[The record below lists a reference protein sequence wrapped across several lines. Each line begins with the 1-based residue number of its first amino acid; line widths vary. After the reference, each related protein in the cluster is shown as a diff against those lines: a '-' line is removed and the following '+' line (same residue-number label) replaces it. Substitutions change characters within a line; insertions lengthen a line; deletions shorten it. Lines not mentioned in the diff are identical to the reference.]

1 MPTPIQLDFL
11 LPVAAF
17 LLAAFS
23 YTSRRV
29 RSRGLPYPPGP
40 QRIPIIGNLLD
51 MPSHEEW
58 VTYKE
63 WSDQYGS
70 DVVHVDV
77 LGTHMVIINSAKA
90 ANELFDKRSSIYSDR
105 PSLVALNTI
114 LGMDWV
120 TGFIPYGA
128 RWRSLRRG
136 LHAHFH
142 PAAAKAYRPLEQHAV
157 HRLLR
162 NLLQEPESFSQ
173 HLRHMAGQVILAIA
187 YGIDVRPQG
196 DPYVA
201 LAEKALHAVSLA
213 TSMGGELFDLV
224 PWLIYMPHW
233 FPGAS
238 LKREGRNWR
247 HHVTAMI
254 DEPYALVQASL
265 ADGTANNSV
274 AATLTT
280 QLNDK
285 STTEDIILAK
295 ILPGNMYLGGAD
307 TTVSALQTFFLAMAL
322 YPEVQRAAHAEIDA
336 YFSDE
341 DKLPYVGAVL
351 KEVLRWHPVA
361 PLGIPH
367 RVTKGDIYEGYFI
380 PAGSIVIGNGWYASL
395 LSLFSEGSISTSTP
409 IFVTILRAI
418 MHDPAIFPEH
428 NRFQP
433 ERWLVPGAPVFPD
446 AAFGFGRRE
455 CPGRFMARESVWA
468 AIAGVLAAFEISP
481 VEDDPPKELYASG
494 IVSYPKPF
502 KCLVHPRSEAF
513 AALVRATADES

>member
-1 MPTPIQLDFL
+1 MPIPIQLDVL

-23 YTSRRV
+23 YTMHRM

-40 QRIPIIGNLLD
+40 KRIPIIGNLLD

-58 VTYKE
+58 VTYEK
-63 WSDQYGS
+63 WSDQFGS

-77 LGTHMVIINSAKA
+77 LGTHMVIVNSAKA

-105 PSLVALNTI
+105 PSLVALNSI

-120 TGFIPYGA
+120 PGFMSYGA
-128 RWRSLRRG
+128 RWRSLRREF
-136 LHAHFH
+136 HAHFH
-142 PAAAKAYRPLEQHAV
+142 PAASKAYRPLEQRAV

-162 NLLQEPESFSQ
+162 NLLQSPESFSQ

-187 YGIDVRPQG
+187 YGIDVRHQD
-196 DPYVA
+196 DPHVA

-213 TSMGGELFDLV
+213 TSMGGGLFDLV
-224 PWLIYMPHW
+224 PWLIHMPHW

-238 LKREGRNWR
+238 FKREGRNLLP
-247 HHVTAMI
+247 HVIAMI
-254 DEPYALVQASL
+254 DGPYAVVQAAL
-265 ADGTANNSV
+265 ADGTAQSSV
-274 AATLTT
+274 AASLTM

-285 STTEDIILAK
+285 STAEDIQLAK
-295 ILPGNMYLGGAD
+295 ILPGSMYLGGAD
-307 TTVSALQTFFLAMAL
+307 TTVAALTTFFLAMAL

-336 YFSDE
+336 VLGDSRLPDFSDE

-367 RVTKGDIYEGYFI
+367 RVTKGDMYEGYFI
-380 PAGSIVIGNGWYASL
+380 PAGSIVIGNAW
-395 LSLFSEGSISTSTP
+395 
-409 IFVTILRAI
+409 AI
-418 MHDPAIFPEH
+418 MRDSATFPDPS
-428 NRFQP
+428 RFYP
-433 ERWLVPGAPVFPD
+433 ERWLAPGAPVFPD
-446 AAFGFGRRE
+446 VAFGFGRRE

-468 AIAGVLAAFEISP
+468 AITGVLAAFEISP
-481 VEDDPPKELYASG
+481 VEDDPPKELFMSG
-494 IVSYPKPF
+494 IIAYPEPF
-502 KCLVHPRSEAF
+502 KCLIRPRSEAF
-513 AALVRATADES
+513 AALVRATANES

>member
-1 MPTPIQLDFL
+1 MPIPIQLDVL

-23 YTSRRV
+23 YAMHRM

-40 QRIPIIGNLLD
+40 KRIPIIGNLLD

-58 VTYKE
+58 VTYEK
-63 WSDQYGS
+63 WSDQFGS

-77 LGTHMVIINSAKA
+77 LGTHMVIVNSAKA

-105 PSLVALNTI
+105 PSLVALNRI
-114 LGMDWV
+114 LELDWV

-142 PAAAKAYRPLEQHAV
+142 PAASKAYRPLEQRAV

-162 NLLQEPESFSQ
+162 DLLRSPESFSQ

-201 LAEKALHAVSLA
+201 LAEKVLHAISLA
-213 TSMGGELFDLV
+213 SSTSGGLFDLI
-224 PWLIYMPHW
+224 PWLIHMPHW

-238 LKREGRNWR
+238 FKREGRKWLP
-247 HHVTAMI
+247 HVIAMV
-254 DEPYALVQASL
+254 DEPYAVVQAAL
-265 ADGTANNSV
+265 VDGTAKSSV
-274 AATLTT
+274 AASLTM
-280 QLNDK
+280 QLNEK
-285 STTEDIILAK
+285 STAEDIRLAK
-295 ILPGNMYLGGAD
+295 IVPGNMYLGGAD
-307 TTVSALQTFFLAMAL
+307 TTVAALLTFLLAMAL

-336 YFSDE
+336 VLGDSRLPDFSDE

-351 KEVLRWHPVA
+351 KEVFRWHPVA

-367 RVTKGDIYEGYFI
+367 RVTKGDTYEGY
-380 PAGSIVIGNGWYASL
+380 
-395 LSLFSEGSISTSTP
+395 LSQRAPS
-409 IFVTILRAI
+409 AI
-418 MHDPAIFPEH
+418 MRDPAIFPEPS
-428 NRFQP
+428 RFHP
-433 ERWLVPGAPVFPD
+433 ERWLAPGAPVFPD

-468 AIAGVLAAFEISP
+468 AIAGMLAAFEITP
-481 VEDDPPKELYASG
+481 VEDDPPKELFMSG
-494 IVSYPKPF
+494 IVAYPEPF
-502 KCLVHPRSEAF
+502 KCLIRPRSEAF
-513 AALVRATADES
+513 AALVRATANES

>member
-1 MPTPIQLDFL
+1 
-11 LPVAAF
+11 
-17 LLAAFS
+17 
-23 YTSRRV
+23 
-29 RSRGLPYPPGP
+29 GLPYPPGP
-40 QRIPIIGNLLD
+40 KRIPIIGNLLD
-51 MPSHEEW
+51 MPSREEW
-58 VTYKE
+58 VTYKK

-77 LGTHMVIINSAKA
+77 LGTHMVIVNSAKA

-105 PSLVALNTI
+105 YLH
-114 LGMDWV
+114 LGMDWA

-142 PAAAKAYRPLEQHAV
+142 PAAAKTYRPLEQHAV

-162 NLLQEPESFSQ
+162 NLLQEPESFSH

-213 TSMGGELFDLV
+213 SSMGGGLFDLV
-224 PWLIYMPHW
+224 PWLIHMPYW

-238 LKREGRNWR
+238 FKREGRNR
-247 HHVTAMI
+247 QPHVTAMI
-254 DEPYALVQASL
+254 DEPYALVQAAL
-265 ADGTANNSV
+265 VDGTANSSV

-285 STTEDIILAK
+285 STTEEILLAK

-307 TTVSALQTFFLAMAL
+307 TTVAALQTFFLAMAL
-322 YPEVQRAAHAEIDA
+322 YPEVQRAAQAEIDA
-336 YFSDE
+336 VLGDSRLPDFSDE
-341 DKLPYVGAVL
+341 DKLPYVSAVL

-367 RVTKGDIYEGYFI
+367 RVTKGDMYEDYFI
-380 PAGSIVIGNGWYASL
+380 PAGSIVIGNAW
-395 LSLFSEGSISTSTP
+395 
-409 IFVTILRAI
+409 AI
-418 MHDPAIFPEH
+418 MHDPATFPEH
-428 NRFQP
+428 SRFQP
-433 ERWLVPGAPVFPD
+433 ERWLAPGAPAFPD
-446 AAFGFGRRE
+446 VAFGFGRRE

-468 AIAGVLAAFEISP
+468 AIVGVLAAFEISP
-481 VEDDPPKELYASG
+481 VEDDPPKELFASG
-494 IVSYPKPF
+494 IVAYPEPF

-513 AALVRATADES
+513 AALVRATANES

>member
-1 MPTPIQLDFL
+1 MPTPIQLDVL

-23 YTSRRV
+23 YTTIRRV
-29 RSRGLPYPPGP
+29 RSRLPYPPGP
-40 QRIPIIGNLLD
+40 KRIPIIGNLLD
-51 MPSHEEW
+51 MPSREEW
-58 VTYKE
+58 VTYKK

-90 ANELFDKRSSIYSDR
+90 ANELFGKRSSIYSDR

-114 LGMDWV
+114 LGMDWA

-142 PAAAKAYRPLEQHAV
+142 PAAAKMYRPLEQHAV

-196 DPYVA
+196 DPYVD

-213 TSMGGELFDLV
+213 SSMGGGLFDLV
-224 PWLIYMPHW
+224 PWLIHMPHW

-238 LKREGRNWR
+238 FKREGRNR
-247 HHVTAMI
+247 RPHVTAMI
-254 DEPYALVQASL
+254 DEPYALVQAAL
-265 ADGTANNSV
+265 VDGTANSSV

-285 STTEDIILAK
+285 STTEDIRLAK

-307 TTVSALQTFFLAMAL
+307 TTVAALQTFFLAMAL
-322 YPEVQRAAHAEIDA
+322 YPEVQHAAHAEIDA
-336 YFSDE
+336 VLGDSRLPDFSDE
-341 DKLPYVGAVL
+341 DKLPYVSAVL

-367 RVTKGDIYEGYFI
+367 RVTKGDMYEGYFI
-380 PAGSIVIGNGWYASL
+380 PAGSIVIGNAW
-395 LSLFSEGSISTSTP
+395 
-409 IFVTILRAI
+409 AI
-418 MHDPAIFPEH
+418 MHDPATFPEH
-428 NRFQP
+428 SRFQP
-433 ERWLVPGAPVFPD
+433 ERWLAPGAPAFP
-446 AAFGFGRRE
+446 AVAFGFGRRE

-468 AIAGVLAAFEISP
+468 AIVGVLAAFEISP
-481 VEDDPPKELYASG
+481 VEDDPPKELFASG
-494 IVSYPKPF
+494 IVAYPEPF

-513 AALVRATADES
+513 AALVRATANES

>member
-1 MPTPIQLDFL
+1 MPPPIQLDVL
-11 LPVAAF
+11 LPVAA
-17 LLAAFS
+17 LLAAFL
-23 YTSRRV
+23 YTIRHV
-29 RSRGLPYPPGP
+29 RSNYRGLPYPPGP
-40 QRIPIIGNLLD
+40 KRIPIIGNLLN
-51 MPSHEEW
+51 MPSREEW
-58 VTYKE
+58 VTYKM

-77 LGTHMVIINSAKA
+77 LGTHMVIVNSAKA

-136 LHAHFH
+136 LHGHFH

-213 TSMGGELFDLV
+213 SSMGGGLFDLV
-224 PWLIYMPHW
+224 PWLIHMPHW

-238 LKREGRNWR
+238 FKREGQNWKPY
-247 HHVTAMI
+247 VTAMI
-254 DEPYALVQASL
+254 DEPYAFVQAAL
-265 ADGTANNSV
+265 VDGTANSSV
-274 AATLTT
+274 AATLAT

-285 STTEDIILAK
+285 STTEDIRLAK

-307 TTVSALQTFFLAMAL
+307 TTVAALQTFFLAMTL

-336 YFSDE
+336 VLGDSRLPDFSDE
-341 DKLPYVGAVL
+341 DKLPYVSAVL

-367 RVTKGDIYEGYFI
+367 RVTKGDVYEGYFI
-380 PAGSIVIGNGWYASL
+380 PAGSIVIGNAW
-395 LSLFSEGSISTSTP
+395 
-409 IFVTILRAI
+409 AI
-418 MHDPAIFPEH
+418 MHDTTIFPEH
-428 NRFQP
+428 SRFQP
-433 ERWLVPGAPVFPD
+433 ERWLAPGAPAFPD

-468 AIAGVLAAFEISP
+468 AIVGVLAAFEISP
-481 VEDDPPKELYASG
+481 VEDDPPKELFASG
-494 IVSYPKPF
+494 IVAYPEPF

-513 AALVRATADES
+513 AALVRATGNES